1 MKGMN
6 QGVDERTINP
16 IDFTSSSLASRV
28 VDGKHDRPNA
38 GADKEQSLSKPFDN
52 RFGPG
57 LSDKGRDISSWER

>member
-1 MKGMN
+1 MKGLD
-6 QGVDERTINP
+6 QGVDGRTINP

-57 LSDKGRDISSWER
+57 LSDKGRGISSLER